1 MASKEEL
8 ERQAMLGEKAAQLLE
23 NDDLKRALAA
33 YDAMIAEQEQGLAP
47 LDTSKFTILRA
58 GRRVMAE
65 FMGSF
70 LEGVKAEGEAARMEL
85 NGETID
91 KRIIL

>member
-8 ERQAMLGEKAAQLLE
+8 ERQAMLGEKAARLLE
-23 NDDLKRALAA
+23 NEDLTRALAA

-47 LDTSKFTILRA
+47 LDTSKFIILRA

-85 NGETID
+85 NGETTE